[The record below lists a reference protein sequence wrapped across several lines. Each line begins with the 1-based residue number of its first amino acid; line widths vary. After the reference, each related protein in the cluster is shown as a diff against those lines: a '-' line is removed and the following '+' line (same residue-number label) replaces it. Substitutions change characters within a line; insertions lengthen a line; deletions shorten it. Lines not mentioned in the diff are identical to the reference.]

1 MKLKRLSLPMLAVVL
16 LGVLAVSCSKERK
29 LLDAIPSTVE
39 QAGVIRLKTA
49 LEQAGCKYENGQ
61 AVYPSGIEATERL
74 AAIVEAVGK
83 LDEAGICNPDE
94 TAWTVGD
101 KQMLVMTMLVSDKA
115 KFKDVTAG
123 TIEWSDETGDYS
135 CGVAGGMSVL
145 LDSKQVWFVDASPS
159 DAVGIVESMSKDAE
173 KSSLA
178 SMTGI
183 AQLLESDN
191 LLNVVVRQDF
201 AADAKKKK
209 DKKEAKGENPDL
221 ETTWAT
227 FTSNVKDNKLVG
239 SSSFIKADGKPVAFK
254 GLKEMNPA
262 VLAYVPESF
271 NVAFGLGVSPEFDWS
286 IVTKAVGAVGGFQT
300 QAMLSVITPYLQS
313 IDGTIFLAAGPA
325 NSEAY
330 TDLDPGNWHF
340 VMMVSLP
347 QKKINDIM
355 GMVRSSL
362 FMAGVSPKEYKDG
375 VMIVPQYG
383 MNLYMGNVDGYLAVS
398 NMPFEPN
405 RQNGLAPVF
414 NGKNG
419 ALYVDLPTLKEFGY
433 MLPDFGVKLSVQ
445 VNSDNS
451 TMELGLNGS
460 DRPILE
466 AILTAL
472 L

>member
-1 MKLKRLSLPMLAVVL
+1 MKFKRFMLPMLAVVL

-49 LEQAGCKYENGQ
+49 FENAGCKYDDGK
-61 AVYPSGIEATERL
+61 AVYPSGIEAPERL
-74 AAIVEAVGK
+74 SAIVEAVWK
-83 LDEAGICNPDE
+83 LDESGICNPDE
-94 TAWTVGD
+94 TAWVVGD
-101 KQMLVMTMLVSDKA
+101 KMRLVMTMLVSDKS
-115 KFKDVTAG
+115 KFKEITAG

-145 LDSKQVWFVDASPS
+145 LDDNRVWFVDAEPS
-159 DAVGIVESMSKDAE
+159 DAVDVVTSMSKEAE

-183 AQLLESDN
+183 VQLLESDN

-201 AADAKKKK
+201 DKDAKKKK
-209 DKKEAKGENPDL
+209 DKKGAKGENPEL
-221 ETTWAT
+221 ESTWAT
-227 FTSNVKDNKLVG
+227 FTCNVKDNRLVG
-239 SSSFIKADGKPVAFK
+239 SSSFIEADGTPLVFK
-254 GLKEMNPA
+254 GLKEINPA
-262 VLAYVPESF
+262 VLAYVPENF
-271 NVAFGLGVSPEFDWS
+271 NLAFGLGVSPDFDWS
-286 IVTKAVGAVGGFQT
+286 IVTKAVGTLGGFQT
-300 QAMLSVITPYLQS
+300 QAMLSAVTPYLQS

-355 GMVRSSL
+355 GMMRSSL

-375 VMIVPQYG
+375 VMVIPQYG
-383 MNLYMGNVDGYLAVS
+383 MNLYMGNVDGYFAVS
-398 NMPFEPN
+398 NMPFESD
-405 RQNGLAPVF
+405 RQNSLAPIF

-419 ALYVDLPTLKEFGY
+419 ALCVDLPTLKEFGY
-433 MLPDFGVKLSVQ
+433 MLPDFGVKFSMQ
-445 VNSDNS
+445 VNNDNA

-460 DRPILE
+460 DRPI
-466 AILTAL
+466 
-472 L
+472 

>member
-1 MKLKRLSLPMLAVVL
+1 MLAVVL
-16 LGVLAVSCSKERK
+16 LGVFAVSCSKERK

-49 LEQAGCKYENGQ
+49 FENAGCKYDDGK
-61 AVYPSGIEATERL
+61 AVYPSGIEAPERL
-74 AAIVEAVGK
+74 SAIVEAVWK
-83 LDEAGICNPDE
+83 LDESGICNPDE
-94 TAWTVGD
+94 TAWVVGD
-101 KQMLVMTMLVSDKA
+101 KMRLVMTMLVSDKS
-115 KFKDVTAG
+115 KFKEITAG
-123 TIEWSDETGDYS
+123 TIEWSDETGGYS

-145 LDSKQVWFVDASPS
+145 LDDDRVWFVDAEPS
-159 DAVGIVESMSKDAE
+159 DAVDVVTSMSKEAE

-183 AQLLESDN
+183 VQLLESDN

-201 AADAKKKK
+201 DTDAKKKK
-209 DKKEAKGENPDL
+209 DKKGAKGENPEL
-221 ETTWAT
+221 ESTWAT
-227 FTSNVKDNKLVG
+227 FTCNVKDNRIVG
-239 SSSFIKADGKPVAFK
+239 SSSFIEADGTPLAFK
-254 GLKEMNPA
+254 GLKEINPA
-262 VLAYVPESF
+262 VLAYVPENF
-271 NVAFGLGVSPEFDWS
+271 NFAFGLGVSPDFDWS
-286 IVTKAVGAVGGFQT
+286 IVTKAVGTLGGFQT
-300 QAMLSVITPYLQS
+300 QAMLSAVTPYLQS

-355 GMVRSSL
+355 GMMRSSL

-375 VMIVPQYG
+375 VMVIPQYG
-383 MNLYMGNVDGYLAVS
+383 MNLYMGNVDGYFAVS
-398 NMPFEPN
+398 NMPFESD
-405 RQNGLAPVF
+405 RQNSLAPIF

-419 ALYVDLPTLKEFGY
+419 ALCVDLPTLKEFGY
-433 MLPDFGVKLSVQ
+433 MLPDFGVKFSMQ
-445 VNSDNS
+445 VNNDNA

>member
-1 MKLKRLSLPMLAVVL
+1 MLAVVL

-145 LDSKQVWFVDASPS
+145 LDSERVWFVDASPS

-209 DKKEAKGENPDL
+209 TRKRLK
-221 ETTWAT
+221 
-227 FTSNVKDNKLVG
+227 VKIL
-239 SSSFIKADGKPVAFK
+239 
-254 GLKEMNPA
+254 
-262 VLAYVPESF
+262 
-271 NVAFGLGVSPEFDWS
+271 
-286 IVTKAVGAVGGFQT
+286 
-300 QAMLSVITPYLQS
+300 
-313 IDGTIFLAAGPA
+313 
-325 NSEAY
+325 
-330 TDLDPGNWHF
+330 
-340 VMMVSLP
+340 
-347 QKKINDIM
+347 
-355 GMVRSSL
+355 
-362 FMAGVSPKEYKDG
+362 
-375 VMIVPQYG
+375 
-383 MNLYMGNVDGYLAVS
+383 
-398 NMPFEPN
+398 
-405 RQNGLAPVF
+405 
-414 NGKNG
+414 
-419 ALYVDLPTLKEFGY
+419 TLKPHGLLSPL
-433 MLPDFGVKLSVQ
+433 MSRITSSSVQ
-445 VNSDNS
+445 VR
-451 TMELGLNGS
+451 L
-460 DRPILE
+460 
-466 AILTAL
+466 
-472 L
+472 